1 MAYFTHR
8 PKGPRQ
14 LMHVVDPPPQLYKKK
29 NTMTAVQ
36 KNKTAVKLVVESGK
50 KINDCNSFD
59 SSDTLMSKS
68 KINIKQFC
76 KAKIMARFFQFLP
89 STHGDYCNK

>member
-14 LMHVVDPPPQLYKKK
+14 LMHVVDHPTQLYKKK
-29 NTMTAVQ
+29 NIMTAVQ

-50 KINDCNSFD
+50 K
-59 SSDTLMSKS
+59 KS
-68 KINIKQFC
+68 MIAI
-76 KAKIMARFFQFLP
+76 ALIPVPL
-89 STHGDYCNK
+89 